1 MLPHVQ
7 TQIDRVLTVDQVAM
21 MMPGRNM
28 ELTLR
33 FGVAPASSSGN
44 TLSYLLDC
52 FNGRNGVPNFR
63 TYEQRITVRGEF
75 HRVTRSTKSSQGRK
89 LKTSPHDTHFGELA
103 LLSSDCIRRLKDSAL
118 SLCSCLSWSIL
129 VYLGLL
135 KCYCTSL
142 HICVGSQPFTA

>member
-21 MMPGRNM
+21 MMPGRNR

-118 SLCSCLSWSIL
+118 SLCSYLSWSIL
-129 VYLGLL
+129 V
-135 KCYCTSL
+135 S
-142 HICVGSQPFTA
+142 